1 MPLLMQKTVSFR
13 PGKTDAFLGMHNLG
27 LVPLPKGYTT
37 APLFQNTLQVPRN
50 FLPKTVSHSLAEPAW
65 EYSLGLLSQGI
76 PCLARNTY
84 CQCACLGQRDGEREE
99 ELGYLAEKSTC
110 VHEAPGDA
118 GWNQSGTGMYDG
130 PLLLHSGC
138 GTPES
143 KNSKFKPV
151 LLFVKEEG

>member
-1 MPLLMQKTVSFR
+1 M
-13 PGKTDAFLGMHNLG
+13 
-27 LVPLPKGYTT
+27 
-37 APLFQNTLQVPRN
+37 LQVPRN
-50 FLPKTVSHSLAEPAW
+50 SLPKTVSHPLAETGCIPW
-65 EYSLGLLSQGI
+65 VCFLKEFLVWQGI
-76 PCLARNTY
+76 HIAST
-84 CQCACLGQRDGEREE
+84 CLGQRDGEREE
-99 ELGYLAEKSTC
+99 ELRYLAKKSTR